1 MLITEVI
8 NPLKTFLAQI
18 RAGGMT
24 VRTTVDAD
32 SMSQARAILQ
42 HLYGVANIYSVTQL
56 QTLTNEAGTIKPQ
69 SPAELRVKALAD
81 QAANLKQQAKR
92 MKAQQGLAKAQERLR
107 KSNVPAKPF

>member
-1 MLITEVI
+1 
-8 NPLKTFLAQI
+8 
-18 RAGGMT
+18 MT

-32 SMSQARAILQ
+32 NMSQARAILQ
-42 HLYGVANIYSVTQL
+42 HLYGVANVYSVTQL

-92 MKAQQGLAKAQERLR
+92 MKAQQGLAKAQARMQQA
-107 KSNVPAKPF
+107 NFPAKPH

>member
-1 MLITEVI
+1 
-8 NPLKTFLAQI
+8 
-18 RAGGMT
+18 MT

-32 SMSQARAILQ
+32 NMSQARAILQ
-42 HLYGVANIYSVTQL
+42 HLYGVANVYSITQL
-56 QTLTNEAGTIKPQ
+56 QTLTNETGAINPQ

-107 KSNVPAKPF
+107 KTMQP

>member
-1 MLITEVI
+1 
-8 NPLKTFLAQI
+8 
-18 RAGGMT
+18 MT